1 VLTAGLESTNAALL
15 AQWEATE
22 AALARARDDV
32 HAAMERQGGEIGSS
46 LAALTEKKISELKVK
61 ILKAFDAPLWHFL
74 PDFDFENNFAQEDL
88 LIVILSSFSS

>member
-1 VLTAGLESTNAALL
+1 MLTAGLESTNAALL

-46 LAALTEKKISELKVK
+46 LAALTEKRISELKVLCQNGCMK
-61 ILKAFDAPLWHFL
+61 SFISLLLFPSESFL
-74 PDFDFENNFAQEDL
+74 FVA
-88 LIVILSSFSS
+88 LSSVFLL